1 MKTKKSILA
10 VLEKAITRDRRVP
23 NNTYSLVD
31 TTTLRALGD
40 GTAAYARLRESIP
53 IQTGFL
59 PYPKRV
65 SYVVALAYGAT
76 EQDARRGI
84 SQAVLPSVSSA
95 AGTDMWTLPTRTCG
109 ILLSERGG
117 RAVVVKCNRSFLT
130 SPSEF
135 EGKRKDVS
143 TCISTL
149 GADENSDV
157 WESSEVMHP
166 GSIDTGELSERVSAT
181 VVSIL
186 MGQRIS

>member
-1 MKTKKSILA
+1 MTTKKSILA

-23 NNTYSLVD
+23 NSAYSLID

-40 GTAAYARLRESIP
+40 GTVAYARLRESIP

-95 AGTDMWTLPTRTCG
+95 DEAGIWTLPTRTCG
-109 ILLSERGG
+109 VIASEGGG
-117 RAVVVKCNRSFLT
+117 RAVVVNCNRSFLT

-143 TCISTL
+143 ACVSTL
-149 GADENSDV
+149 GEDENSDV
-157 WESSEVMHP
+157 WETSEVMYP
-166 GSIDTGELSERVSAT
+166 GSIDTEELSERVSAA

-186 MGQRIS
+186 MGQRTP